1 MSDTDW
7 WKARIKGKEGQVKKF
22 HLRRIQI
29 AEIVGAIAFAFL
41 I

>member
-7 WKARIKGKEGQVKKF
+7 WKARIKGKEGQVKKSF
-22 HLRRIQI
+22 KKKSL
-29 AEIVGAIAFAFL
+29 AEIVGAIAFAIL